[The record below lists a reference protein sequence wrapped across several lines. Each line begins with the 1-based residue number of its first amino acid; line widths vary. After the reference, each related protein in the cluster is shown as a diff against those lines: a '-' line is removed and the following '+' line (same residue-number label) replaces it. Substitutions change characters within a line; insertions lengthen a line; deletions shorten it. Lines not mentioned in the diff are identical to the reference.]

1 MVVIMI
7 VIAIVGVT
15 VMNSGSHTDSNSHS
29 DRRSQRQTKSVIS
42 QRQRHRQRARLDTRQ
57 ARLRPPAW
65 PDASNSLASIIL
77 SISTVDL
84 NSWLLLSD
92 STFDNCRRENL
103 APRRHTKPHIRSSL
117 SQVLSCRR
125 PCLRAFTC
133 VSPTQLRLSLS
144 RSCPPCSLSS

>member
-103 APRRHTKPHIRSSL
+103 APRRHTKPHTSGALAVKCFHAAGPASSVHMCEL
-117 SQVLSCRR
+117 K
-125 PCLRAFTC
+125 
-133 VSPTQLRLSLS
+133 LRLSLS
-144 RSCPPCSLSS
+144 RSCPPGSLSS